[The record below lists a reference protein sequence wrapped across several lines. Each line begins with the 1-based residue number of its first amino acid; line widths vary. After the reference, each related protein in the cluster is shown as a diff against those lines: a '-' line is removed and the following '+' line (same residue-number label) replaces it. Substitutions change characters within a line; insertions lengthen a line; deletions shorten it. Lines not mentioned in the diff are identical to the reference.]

1 VRDLA
6 GRAREVRV
14 FLHHDLNISG
24 TDVGDTAFY
33 DPELG
38 AIVHY
43 KGSRYFLVNGRA
55 GHDAGVHMFTAG
67 RAGFQG
73 FAGSWADAE
82 DGELSGHAIEQG
94 AVDSCAGFR
103 AELPASGTVT
113 VHGWLCVATAYREVT
128 ALDRTVRELG
138 PGALV
143 ERT

>member
-1 VRDLA
+1 GFWVDGEFAWFDSFVGGVAYEPDTLVTDLAGRHEGLGVEVRIRDCVDYEVDVLVREVEVRDLA

-73 FAGSWADAE
+73 F
-82 DGELSGHAIEQG
+82 
-94 AVDSCAGFR
+94 
-103 AELPASGTVT
+103 
-113 VHGWLCVATAYREVT
+113 
-128 ALDRTVRELG
+128 
-138 PGALV
+138 
-143 ERT
+143 